1 MILVPIPLLS
11 IGPNEMLILLIF
23 ALLLIL
29 GPSKIPELARGLGQ
43 AVREFKKAAEGEYFE
58 EATTSGGSS
67 QQSGLTEEQL
77 IELAKKMGINPEGKS
92 KSQLEQE
99 ILQKAKEE
107 GLTEKKQ

>member
-1 MILVPIPLLS
+1 MNLVPVALLS

-58 EATTSGGSS
+58 EANIGN
-67 QQSGLTEEQL
+67 QNEKEELSKDQL
-77 IELAKKMGINPEGKS
+77 IALAKKMGINTEGKTTA
-92 KSQLEQE
+92 QIEAE
-99 ILQKAKEE
+99 ILKKAREE
-107 GLTEKKQ
+107 GLVEKK